1 MGRQDRKGSLYSK
14 NLEMKLP
21 ADELLHEMIIGKEAA
36 GGAEGSAARVGAAG
50 AKEPGSAGLKEL
62 EK

>member
-1 MGRQDRKGSLYSK
+1 MGRQERKGSLHSK

-36 GGAEGSAARVGAAG
+36 GGAVGSGAQVGAAG
-50 AKEPGSAGLKEL
+50 AKEPGSAGLKGL